1 MNREP
6 YHPQAIEEKWRDFWR
21 ERGFFKAKIHDTR
34 RKFYYL
40 NMFPYPSGKLHAGH
54 GRNYILGDAIVRFL
68 LMRGW
73 NVLNPMGWD
82 AFGLP
87 AENAALEQ
95 GIHPRDWTWTNI
107 REFKRQFRAWGVEYD
122 WDREI
127 ATCEPDYYK
136 WTQWIFLKLFEK
148 GLAYRAKGKVNWCP
162 HCEVVLANEQV
173 IGGRCWRCHSPVE
186 KRELEQWYF
195 RITAYAERLLRDLEK
210 LDWPEHVKKMQEN
223 WIGRSE
229 GAEIVFPTEK
239 GPEIRVFTTR
249 PDTLWGATFLVLAPE
264 HPLVPELTAPEQRA
278 AVEAYRAATDRLT
291 EMERTAA
298 EKEKTG
304 VFLGTYALHPATG
317 ERIPIWIA
325 DYVLMGYGT
334 GAIMG
339 VPAHDER
346 DFQFALR
353 FGLPVIPVIDRP
365 DGLAKSVVRPGAVR
379 PGFLEALRAAGIEAH
394 PGPVDDE
401 GQGLYVTLRGDVQ
414 IDRYLALVREYLQP
428 GHWCEVVGRRWAF
441 LFEDAVLFLDS
452 PASDRRILARCRKL
466 KPTLGEKRTVMEVLY
481 AQGFYRDVL
490 FHAAYGTMIHSGPL
504 SGTPGEEAIRRA
516 TAWLE
521 ERGLGKFA
529 VSYKLRDWLIS
540 RQRYWG
546 APIPMIHCP
555 RCGIVPVPEE
565 DLPVLLPAVDR
576 IGKLGLADIPEFI
589 PTVCPRCGGPARRDT
604 DTMDTFV
611 DSSWYFL
618 RFLSPKDDTRPFD
631 PELVNQWLPVDLYVG
646 GVEHAILHL
655 LYARFITKF
664 LHDLG
669 LLAFDEPFKKLF
681 TQGMVTYP
689 AYWCPTHHWIPPKEV
704 QPGNRCPKCG
714 AELVVSVVAMSKSKK
729 NVVSPDEL
737 IAQYGADT
745 ERLYTLFMGPP
756 EKEIEWSEEGV
767 RGAWR
772 FLHRFWNMALLILER
787 AREVRED
794 ADPAAFGPR
803 EQALWAKLHATIKKV
818 TEEFEGRLALNTAV
832 AAIMEFT
839 HALSEYA
846 EDPQADPRLLR
857 RALRDLLLILSPFTP
872 FICEELWHRL
882 GEGRAI
888 LETPWPAYDP
898 RALEEAEVEIP
909 VQINGKV
916 RARLRLPRAQAAD
929 PKALEALALAAPEV
943 QSRLQ
948 GLRVEKVIAVP
959 EKLVSIVAR

>member
-1 MNREP
+1 MNQGP
-6 YHPQAIEEKWRDFWR
+6 YDPHVIEEKWRDFWR
-21 ERGFFKAKIHDTR
+21 DRGLFKAKIHDAR
-34 RKFYYL
+34 KKFYYL

-87 AENAALEQ
+87 AENAAIEH
-95 GIHPRDWTWTNI
+95 GVNPRDWTWTNI

-127 ATCEPDYYK
+127 ATCEPGYYK
-136 WTQWIFLKLFEK
+136 WTQWLFLKLFEH
-148 GLAYRAKGKVNWCP
+148 GLAYRARGKVNWCP

-173 IGGRCWRCHSPVE
+173 VGGRCWRCRSLVE

-195 RITAYAERLLRDLEK
+195 KITAYAERLLRDLEK

-229 GAEIVFPTEK
+229 GAEIIFPAEK
-239 GPEIRVFTTR
+239 GPAIKVFTTR

-264 HPLVPELTAPEQRA
+264 HPLVPELTAPEKRE
-278 AVEAYRAATDRLT
+278 AVEAYCAAADRLT
-291 EMERTAA
+291 EVERTST

-304 VFLGTYALHPATG
+304 VFLGTYATNPATG

-339 VPAHDER
+339 VPAHDAR
-346 DFQFALR
+346 DLQFALNH
-353 FGLPVIPVIDRP
+353 GLPVIPVIAHPSGEARAFIPAAAFVPSLPSALENVGIRVDLTEETAVLASFPAEAAPTVLPVIQEHLLRTGWAAVVGAGWQIVLQDRVMNIGSIEEERRAMTEVVKRAP
-365 DGLAKSVVRPGAVR
+365 TLADKKSVAEVLWAQP
-379 PGFLEALRAAGIEAH
+379 ALR
-394 PGPVDDE
+394 D
-401 GQGLYVTLRGDVQ
+401 L
-414 IDRYLALVREYLQP
+414 
-428 GHWCEVVGRRWAF
+428 
-441 LFEDAVLFLDS
+441 
-452 PASDRRILARCRKL
+452 
-466 KPTLGEKRTVMEVLY
+466 
-481 AQGFYRDVL
+481 L
-490 FHAAYGTMIHSGPL
+490 FHAGFGTMLNSGPL
-504 SGTPGEEAIRRA
+504 SGTPGPEAVRK
-516 TAWLE
+516 TVAWLE
-521 ERGLGKFA
+521 EKGLGKGA
-529 VSYKLRDWLIS
+529 VTYKLRDWLIS

-546 APIPMIHCP
+546 APIPMVHCP
-555 RCGIVPVPEE
+555 RCGIVPVPER
-565 DLPVLLPAVDR
+565 DLPVHLPAVDR
-576 IGKLGLADIPEFI
+576 IGKLGLASVPEFI
-589 PTVCPRCGGPARRDT
+589 PTVCPRCRGPARRDT

-611 DSSWYFL
+611 DSAWYFL
-618 RFLSPKDDTRPFD
+618 RFISPTDEARPFD
-631 PELVNQWLPVDLYVG
+631 PDLANKWLPVDLYVG

-669 LLAFDEPFKKLF
+669 WLSFDEPFKKLF

-714 AELVVSVVAMSKSKK
+714 AGLEVSVVAMSKSKK
-729 NVVSPDEL
+729 NVISPDEL

-756 EKEIEWSEEGV
+756 EKEIEWNEEGV
-767 RGAWR
+767 RGCWR
-772 FLHRFWNMALLILER
+772 FLNRFWNMALAIIER
-787 AREVRED
+787 AGTAREEPDVRC
-794 ADPAAFGPR
+794 FGLA
-803 EQALWAKLHATIKKV
+803 EQDLWTKLQATKKKV
-818 TEEFEGRLALNTAV
+818 TEEFEGRLSLNTAI
-832 AAIMEFT
+832 AAIMECSN
-839 HALSEYA
+839 ALADYA
-846 EDPQADPRLLR
+846 DDPGADPRLLR
-857 RALRDLLLILSPFTP
+857 WALRELVLVLSPFTP

-882 GEGRAI
+882 GEERAV
-888 LETPWPAYDP
+888 LETPWPSYDP
-898 RALEEAEVEIP
+898 KALEEGEVEIP

-916 RARLRLPRAQAAD
+916 RARIKLPRAKAGD

-948 GLRVEKVIAVP
+948 GMRIEKIIAVP